1 MAKKTTF
8 AVLVGNRG
16 FFPGHLC
23 EEGRKTVLRVLDEQG
38 YGALCLTPNDT
49 PYGSVVTREH
59 ARKWAALMQAHKA
72 DIDGIIITL
81 PNFGEERGIV
91 EAIEMA
97 DLRVPILVQ
106 ATPDTAGLM
115 SIKDRRDSF
124 CGKMSTCN
132 NLTQYGIPFSLT
144 ERHTIDPE
152 TPAFAADLSRFAATC
167 RVVRGLR
174 GARFGAI
181 GARPAAFNTVRYS
194 EKLLQANGITVEVVD
209 LSEIFGRIGK
219 LDDNAAT
226 VQAKLAEIKDYIDVG
241 RVPEKALIRMA
252 KLGAVVGDW
261 IEENEVVAT
270 AVQCWTSMEE
280 FFGVVPCTV
289 MSMLSNKL
297 MPSACEVDITGAL
310 GMYAL
315 TLASGEPAAL
325 VDWNNNYDDDPDK
338 CVLFH
343 CSNLPKGCM
352 SHCCMSQQDIIG
364 GAVGDENAQGTVVG
378 RIKSGEFTYC
388 RVSTN
393 DEMGTIDVY
402 TGEGEFTDDPLET
415 FGGAGVAY
423 IPDLQG
429 LLRYIC
435 ENGYEHH
442 VAVAHAPVAE
452 ALHDAMSNYLGWD
465 VYLHG

>member
-23 EEGRKTVLRVLDEQG
+23 EEGRKAVLRVLDEQG

-174 GARFGAI
+174 GARFTFPKVSVGATHLSCRPSLRNWPPRNAWYGS
-181 GARPAAFNTVRYS
+181 GAS
-194 EKLLQANGITVEVVD
+194 
-209 LSEIFGRIGK
+209 
-219 LDDNAAT
+219 
-226 VQAKLAEIKDYIDVG
+226 
-241 RVPEKALIRMA
+241 
-252 KLGAVVGDW
+252 
-261 IEENEVVAT
+261 
-270 AVQCWTSMEE
+270 
-280 FFGVVPCTV
+280 
-289 MSMLSNKL
+289 
-297 MPSACEVDITGAL
+297 
-310 GMYAL
+310 
-315 TLASGEPAAL
+315 
-325 VDWNNNYDDDPDK
+325 
-338 CVLFH
+338 
-343 CSNLPKGCM
+343 
-352 SHCCMSQQDIIG
+352 
-364 GAVGDENAQGTVVG
+364 
-378 RIKSGEFTYC
+378 
-388 RVSTN
+388 
-393 DEMGTIDVY
+393 
-402 TGEGEFTDDPLET
+402 
-415 FGGAGVAY
+415 
-423 IPDLQG
+423 
-429 LLRYIC
+429 
-435 ENGYEHH
+435 
-442 VAVAHAPVAE
+442 
-452 ALHDAMSNYLGWD
+452 
-465 VYLHG
+465 